1 MQTLPAIAV
10 AVGDSPVEVDLS
22 GSSQPY
28 KAVILYN
35 ASPLILGVT
44 SGPLSTY
51 LQPNTTLAVPASQST
66 GKVEISVVGS
76 TTSATSG
83 SVYPTVVWLNDQIP
97 ATLSSSPL
105 TEVSLASGTTVDI
118 TGPVSVINQT
128 DTVIGVGSDQ
138 AILYS
143 NLAISESGT
152 IGSSGTTTIT
162 LATIANSSIPPI
174 SSVPSPAHALAWIYS
189 LAASSLVSGDQW
201 SVRVVDANGH
211 IYLQPGGQAYANGAF
226 YTNTGTYSTSA
237 EPVGY
242 INDGVDLYVE
252 LVVEGTSG
260 DAFTIAGSLTLVAY
274 TSAIPPRKSIQE
286 LDYIY
291 GGVLNEVNVIGA
303 LPRSTSQG
311 IAIADSMAPADTVNE
326 IQLTSNP
333 TSFPAFVYSVILR
346 SFSVYLSGGPGILT
360 ISGTSA
366 ICSCLNGD
374 TINLDLYIAA
384 GSTLQVAGQT
394 AGNASITF
402 TTLS

>member
-66 GKVEISVVGS
+66 GKVEISVVRS

-174 SSVPSPAHALAWIYS
+174 SSVPSPAHALA
-189 LAASSLVSGDQW
+189 
-201 SVRVVDANGH
+201 
-211 IYLQPGGQAYANGAF
+211 
-226 YTNTGTYSTSA
+226 
-237 EPVGY
+237 GY
-242 INDGVDLYVE
+242 K
-252 LVVEGTSG
+252 
-260 DAFTIAGSLTLVAY
+260 
-274 TSAIPPRKSIQE
+274 R
-286 LDYIY
+286 
-291 GGVLNEVNVIGA
+291 
-303 LPRSTSQG
+303 
-311 IAIADSMAPADTVNE
+311 
-326 IQLTSNP
+326 
-333 TSFPAFVYSVILR
+333 
-346 SFSVYLSGGPGILT
+346 
-360 ISGTSA
+360 
-366 ICSCLNGD
+366 
-374 TINLDLYIAA
+374 
-384 GSTLQVAGQT
+384 
-394 AGNASITF
+394 
-402 TTLS
+402 